1 AAASSNAVASS
12 NANTANNSPNN
23 SANNSANA
31 SANNSSNKSANKNNK
46 NKEKDATQEVDP
58 FKPNL
63 LGSLI
68 TCPTLKAGPNVQ
80 SNTAGSP
87 LVIQVQNITAT
98 VDMGMRLNLK
108 TIASKCH
115 NTEYNPKKFGACVM
129 RLRTPKCTMLLFQSG
144 KCVITG
150 ARSSHNAALAA
161 RKFAYVLGKVG
172 FKPGAVDFKMQ
183 NIIGTTDV
191 GFPIRLEGVV
201 LKHAKFASYEPEL
214 FPGLIYR
221 MLEPKTVLLIFVS
234 GKVVITGAKSEANL
248 AKAMER
254 IHPVL
259 EEFKKNVM
267 THEEMEEE
275 RRKEREG
282 EKRIAGIIEGDVTRI
297 TQEGGGGGG

>member
-1 AAASSNAVASS
+1 MSSGNGEE
-12 NANTANNSPNN
+12 NTGLNTTDNPN
-23 SANNSANA
+23 SATQGSTTDNN
-31 SANNSSNKSANKNNK
+31 
-46 NKEKDATQEVDP
+46 TQQQVDVDP

-68 TCPTLKAGPNVQ
+68 TCPTLKAGPNVH
-80 SNTAGSP
+80 SATAGSP

-98 VDMGMRLNLK
+98 VDMGIRLDLK

-129 RLRTPKCTMLLFQSG
+129 RLREPKSTMLMFQSG

-161 RKFAYVLGKVG
+161 RKFSYVLGKVG
-172 FKPGAVDFKMQ
+172 FKPGTVEFKIQ

-234 GKVVITGAKSEANL
+234 GKVVITGARSEESL
-248 AKAMER
+248 AKAMEK

-259 EEFKKNVM
+259 EEFRKSSL
-267 THEEMEEE
+267 TAEEMQEAQ
-275 RRKEREG
+275 RKAQEG
-282 EKRIAGIIEGDVTRI
+282 EQNIAGMIESGDI
-297 TQEGGGGGG
+297 QIPGDGA

>member
-1 AAASSNAVASS
+1 MD
-12 NANTANNSPNN
+12 TTMEDTMTTTTTTTTT
-23 SANNSANA
+23 
-31 SANNSSNKSANKNNK
+31 NKKNNNNDK
-46 NKEKDATQEVDP
+46 NDTTTQEVDP

-68 TCPTLKAGPNVQ
+68 TCPTLKAGPNAH
-80 SNTAGSP
+80 SSTAGSP
-87 LVIQVQNITAT
+87 LVIQVQNMTAT

-129 RLRTPKCTMLLFQSG
+129 RLRSPKCTMLLFHTG

-161 RKFAYVLGKVG
+161 RKFTYVLGKVG
-172 FKPGAVDFKMQ
+172 FKPGAVDFKVQ
-183 NIIGTTDV
+183 NIIGTADV

-234 GKVVITGAKSEANL
+234 GKVVITGARSEAYL
-248 AKAMER
+248 ARAMER

-259 EEFKKNVM
+259 EEFRKNVM
-267 THEEMEEE
+267 TQEEMEEE
-275 RRKEREG
+275 VRKEREG
-282 EKRIAGIIEGDVTRI
+282 EKRIAGIIEGEMGRA
-297 TQEGGGGGG
+297 QEEAGGGGGK